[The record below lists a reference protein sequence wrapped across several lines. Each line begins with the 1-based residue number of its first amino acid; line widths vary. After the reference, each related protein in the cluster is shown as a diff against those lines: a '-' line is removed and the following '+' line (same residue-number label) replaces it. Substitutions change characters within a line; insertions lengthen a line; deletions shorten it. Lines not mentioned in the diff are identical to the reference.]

1 MLAPTEI
8 QTGFPCLTA
17 VPLVATVSRPPTQ
30 PKECLRHQWVAS
42 GTLFAML
49 QRRRSSYRRRSWSIT
64 WPCAGG
70 QDELVPASQ
79 APENSLD
86 LMAEMR
92 TWWET
97 LVSSLAPG
105 QQVAFSKKE
114 VSMLKQRMVWLHNA
128 SEVSEK
134 RAAQAEEQLQK
145 TGADLALVQQEKQLL
160 ERQLQKARKQLE
172 LLTRYSEDLEDE
184 RDAANAKFK
193 AKQKEWKSQ
202 TKELRQL
209 LMRMQKSL
217 GETPD
222 SMGTVEAQ
230 SGPPESPLIFQNF
243 MDATVLEDGLIPVS
257 NMTLKDLQEE
267 CVVRGLSTD
276 GGLAQVRGRVRVA
289 RAKERKDAK

>member
-1 MLAPTEI
+1 MLT
-8 QTGFPCLTA
+8 
-17 VPLVATVSRPPTQ
+17 
-30 PKECLRHQWVAS
+30 
-42 GTLFAML
+42 
-49 QRRRSSYRRRSWSIT
+49 
-64 WPCAGG
+64 
-70 QDELVPASQ
+70 
-79 APENSLD
+79 
-86 LMAEMR
+86 
-92 TWWET
+92 
-97 LVSSLAPG
+97 
-105 QQVAFSKKE
+105 
-114 VSMLKQRMVWLHNA
+114 QRMIQLHDA
-128 SEVSEK
+128 SEVAQK
-134 RAAQAEEQLQK
+134 RAAQAEEQLHK
-145 TGADLALVQQEKQLL
+145 TGADLTVVQQEKQLL
-160 ERQLQKARKQLE
+160 ELQLEKARKQLE

-230 SGPPESPLIFQNF
+230 SGPPKSPLIFQNF

>member
-1 MLAPTEI
+1 
-8 QTGFPCLTA
+8 
-17 VPLVATVSRPPTQ
+17 
-30 PKECLRHQWVAS
+30 
-42 GTLFAML
+42 
-49 QRRRSSYRRRSWSIT
+49 
-64 WPCAGG
+64 
-70 QDELVPASQ
+70 
-79 APENSLD
+79 
-86 LMAEMR
+86 
-92 TWWET
+92 
-97 LVSSLAPG
+97 
-105 QQVAFSKKE
+105 
-114 VSMLKQRMVWLHNA
+114 MLKQRMVWLHNA

>member
-1 MLAPTEI
+1 MLAPTQI
-8 QTGFPCLTA
+8 QGFPCWTSAPLAA
-17 VPLVATVSRPPTQ
+17 VSGRPTQ
-30 PKECLRHQWVAS
+30 PFRERFRHEWVAS
-42 GTLFAML
+42 GTLFAMTL
-49 QRRRSSYRRRSWSIT
+49 RGRRRSSYRRRSWCIT

-70 QDELVPASQ
+70 QDDLVPASQ
-79 APENSLD
+79 VPESHLD
-86 LMAEMR
+86 LMAEMK
-92 TWWET
+92 TWWEA

-105 QQVAFSKKE
+105 QQVSFSKKE
-114 VSMLKQRMVWLHNA
+114 VSMLKQRMVLLHNA
-128 SEVSEK
+128 SEVAQK

-145 TGADLALVQQEKQLL
+145 TGADLAVVQQEKKLL
-160 ERQLQKARKQLE
+160 EQQLEKARKQLE

-202 TKELRQL
+202 NKDLRQL
-209 LMRMQKSL
+209 LMRMQKTL

-230 SGPPESPLIFQNF
+230 SGPPKSPIFQNF

-257 NMTLKDLQEE
+257 NMTLKDLQDE
-267 CVVRGLSTD
+267 CMVRGLSTE